1 MGKGIPGISS
11 FVVISHN
18 PSFKSRAETEDRLH
32 RIGQK
37 NTVFAYYLIGKR
49 TLDEHVAN
57 ILVDK
62 SYEIDAIMDES
73 HDSYENK
80 EKAKELSKKLGRSVT
95 AIEKKYRELY
105 RRATQYI

>member
-1 MGKGIPGISS
+1 MFLAFTYSEH
-11 FVVISHN
+11 F
-18 PSFKSRAETEDRLH
+18 RAARRTSAFCCRL
-32 RIGQK
+32 
-37 NTVFAYYLIGKR
+37 TVFAYYLIGKS

-80 EKAKELSKKLGRSVT
+80 EKAKLILAQIHDKIQSK
-95 AIEKKYRELY
+95 
-105 RRATQYI
+105 